1 MRPPAPKQPK
11 PALPVPKQLKVQH
24 PENEA
29 LSRFFLE
36 KWRAM
41 MQEPDGLSENN
52 YLTIAKANR
61 SLCAAKEP
69 IRTLRDFSKIKY
81 VCFLCSCPL
90 APLPSRWV

>member
-11 PALPVPKQLKVQH
+11 PALPMPKQLKVEH

-29 LSRFFLE
+29 LSRYFLE

-52 YLTIAKANR
+52 YLAIARANR
-61 SLCAAKEP
+61 SLCAAKDP
-69 IRTLRDFSKIKY
+69 IRTLRDFSKIK
-81 VCFLCSCPL
+81 
-90 APLPSRWV
+90 